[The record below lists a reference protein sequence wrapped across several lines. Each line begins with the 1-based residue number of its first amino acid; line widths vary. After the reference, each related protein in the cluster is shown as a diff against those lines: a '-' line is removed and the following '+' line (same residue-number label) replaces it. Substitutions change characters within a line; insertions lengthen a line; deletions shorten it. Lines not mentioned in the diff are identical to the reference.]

1 MHIGKIMFVAICSR
15 YPFYIGYFDKTNG
28 SGKRYLV
35 CPSSSSGARDMKI
48 SDFSRWRMAAMLDLA
63 MRNIPNVE
71 NNHLGVFVIPI
82 LVRNDTLFVFL
93 VHLGARD
100 MKLLIF
106 KMANGGHLA
115 FSHKKGTK
123 TQK

>member
-28 SGKRYLV
+28 TGKRYLV
-35 CPSSSSGARDMKI
+35 CHSSSSGARDMK
-48 SDFSRWRMAAMLDLA
+48 R
-63 MRNIPNVE
+63 
-71 NNHLGVFVIPI
+71 
-82 LVRNDTLFVFL
+82 
-93 VHLGARD
+93 
-100 MKLLIF
+100 LIF
-106 KMANGGHLA
+106 KMADGGHLA